1 MPPKKKK
8 VASAG
13 RSATPGKV
21 YALDDLSPSVKELGS
36 SNSSTPSSS
45 YCAGKLDVPQW
56 DPSEKVSPG
65 RTARRS
71 SSLRK
76 MRSWIRKDRWLDLL
90 SISLTSFMG
99 CVTLGH
105 DVAWYNILIG
115 SYITTFGGGIFM
127 NTLMSAFEGKIPT
140 FPFSKDDWMHP
151 ILWIFGFFSFYF
163 GFTASELKSF
173 TGTEFYTFLIAVN
186 YAILVS
192 VGSHFC
198 FAIRTEHWFLAPF
211 LVYIYVH
218 GGGDMRDL
226 FYKDTP
232 GITADKFTFYHD
244 WQLVT
249 VMQIAT
255 LLAGF
260 SETHYS
266 GKSKATLFIAFC
278 IYAGYLKY
286 DALVAL
292 GQSVYTIPIRGVRP
306 KLKMEM

>member
-1 MPPKKKK
+1 MPPKKK

-21 YALDDLSPSVKELGS
+21 YTLDDLSPTAQAAGS
-36 SNSSTPSSS
+36 SDSRSPSSS
-45 YCAGKLDVPQW
+45 FSPGKLDVPQW

-65 RTARRS
+65 RSARRS

-76 MRSWIRKDRWLDLL
+76 TRSWVRQDRWLDLV
-90 SISLTSFMG
+90 SITLTSFVG

-115 SYITTFGGGIFM
+115 SYITAFGGGILM
-127 NTLMSAFEGKIPT
+127 NSLMSVFEGKCPT
-140 FPFSKDDWMHP
+140 LPFSKDDWMHP
-151 ILWIFGFFSFYF
+151 ILWMFGFISYYF

-173 TGTEFYTFLIAVN
+173 TGTEFYSFLIAAN
-186 YAILVS
+186 FAILVS

-211 LVYIYVH
+211 FVYIYTH

-226 FYKDTP
+226 FFKGTP
-232 GITADKFTFYHD
+232 GIAADKFTFYHD
-244 WQLVT
+244 WQIVA

-260 SETHYS
+260 TETHFR
-266 GKSKATLFIAFC
+266 GKSKATLFLVFC
-278 IYAGYLKY
+278 IYAAYIKY
-286 DALVAL
+286 DALVAM
-292 GQSVYTIPIRGVRP
+292 GQTVYTIPIRGVRP
-306 KLKMEM
+306 KLKTAEL